1 MFHELYLS
9 YSAALLKCFLDFD
22 SFMHAFVPR
31 KLLHTRNST
40 TYIAGI
46 TALTKV
52 FIGQFIA
59 SEVATASS
67 YIQAS

>member
-1 MFHELYLS
+1 
-9 YSAALLKCFLDFD
+9 
-22 SFMHAFVPR
+22 MHAFVPR
-31 KLLHTRNST
+31 NCCTRETVYT

-59 SEVATASS
+59 SEVATASIAIYKLVS
-67 YIQAS
+67 YNVNMHG